1 MSKTKSKTIAFVTC
15 VLLVFAV
22 IAGCGGSGGNNQPAA
37 MNNTAEAGGEQT
49 SGNSNSDTSAE
60 KTTITLM
67 VGNTGTTL
75 EALKVV
81 AAEAEKKLN
90 IAIEWDIKP
99 DGTEGDNLVKT
110 RLATD
115 DMADLLVYNS
125 GSLLQA
131 LNPEENF
138 LDLTNESYMA
148 NILDSF
154 KETVTSGGK
163 VFGVPVGS
171 TNAGAILYNKKI
183 YADLGLTVP
192 QTWKEF
198 MANNEK
204 IKAAGKT
211 AVIGTYKDTWT
222 SQLFVLADYYNVQQQ
237 VPNFA
242 EDYTGNKAKY
252 AATPAALRGFEKIE
266 EVFKAGYM
274 NKDFLATTYDAG
286 LKMLA
291 EGTGVHY
298 PMLSSALD
306 AINQNY
312 PDKMNDIGV
321 FAQPSDSADTNGL
334 TVWMPSGLYINKN
347 GKKADAAKKWVE
359 YFVSPEGQA
368 VLSGTLKAVGP
379 YVIKDVALPEDTY
392 QGVKEMQSYF
402 DEGKTAP
409 ALEFVSPVKGPN
421 LENITVAVGSGI
433 SGAKK
438 GAEDYDKDVE
448 KQAQQLNLPGW

>member
-1 MSKTKSKTIAFVTC
+1 MNQPKSKTIAFVTGL
-15 VLLVFAV
+15 VLIVALL
-22 IAGCGGSGGNNQPAA
+22 AGCSSGTNQPAA
-37 MNNTAEAGGEQT
+37 GNNGAANGEQG
-49 SGNSNSDTSAE
+49 SGNAGSDKPAD

-90 IAIEWDIKP
+90 IAVEWDIKP
-99 DGTEGDNLVKT
+99 DGTEGDNIVKT

-131 LNPEENF
+131 LNPSENF
-138 LDLTNESYMA
+138 LDLTNEPYMD

-154 KETVTSGGK
+154 KETVTTNGK

-171 TNAGAILYNKKI
+171 TNAGGILYNKKV

-192 QTWKEF
+192 KTWDEF
-198 MANNEK
+198 MANNAK
-204 IKAAGKT
+204 IKEAGKT
-211 AVIGTYKDTWT
+211 AVIATYKDTWT
-222 SQLFVLADYYNVQQQ
+222 SQLFVLADYYNVQKQ
-237 VPNFA
+237 VSSFA
-242 EDYTGNKAKY
+242 ADYTANKTKY
-252 AATPAALRGFEKIE
+252 ATTPAAFSGFEKIE
-266 EVFKAGYM
+266 KVYKAGYM

-291 EGTGVHY
+291 EGEGVHY

-306 AINQNY
+306 AIFQNH
-312 PDKMNDIGV
+312 PDKIGDIGV
-321 FAQPSDSADTNGL
+321 FAQPSDSADINGL
-334 TVWMPSGLYINKN
+334 TVWMPSGLYINMN
-347 GKKADAAKKWVE
+347 GKKVEAAKKWVE
-359 YFVSPEGQA
+359 YFVSAEGQN
-368 VLSGTLKAVGP
+368 VLSSKLKAVGP
-379 YVIKDVALPEDTY
+379 YVIKDVALPDDAY
-392 QGVKEMQSYF
+392 PGVKEMQPYF
-402 DEGKTAP
+402 DEGRTAP

-421 LENITVAVGSGI
+421 LESITVAVGSGI
-433 SGAKK
+433 TSAKK